1 MSEAQPER
9 AQLSPEERAEQI
21 RLAKERAASARAAR
35 ESGVAPAQAESAA
48 AASAETGVPEP
59 AAAIPTATAPAAAAA
74 SVPAA
79 ERAAPASPADRAAA
93 IQAAKERAAAARA
106 AKEGGAV
113 PTPVAEAPAA
123 QAASPSAAAAPAAR
137 AERAAPATPEERA
150 AAIRAAKERAAAAR
164 AGGGAAVQPAAA
176 PAAPRPA
183 LSPEQRAAALAQ
195 AQERA
200 AAVKAQRASA
210 APAAK
215 VAAPPPP
222 ATWRVVAN
230 GKAQPIAAARPE
242 PRAQAIAQMDRASRL
257 VMRRR
262 QFLRGGFWAG
272 AAVLAAGSLAAFLD
286 FFNPRDITGFGGVVT
301 VPASDVPPP
310 GGDPIHY
317 LEAKIWVAN
326 LKAGEGVVGG
336 IGTPGPAGVLALYQ
350 KCPHLGCT
358 VPWRSDFN
366 FLDHTGW
373 FRCPCHGSTYT
384 KAGYR
389 VFGPAPHS
397 MWTFPV
403 KVGSGGS
410 LSVNTGK
417 ISNGNLIQATT
428 TVPYHT

>member
-1 MSEAQPER
+1 MSEARPER
-9 AQLSPEERAEQI
+9 APLSPGERAEQI
-21 RLAKERAASARAAR
+21 RLAKERAAAAR
-35 ESGVAPAQAESAA
+35 MARDAGLPPPAQAEASNTQTAVTEAAAEIAPPVSAA
-48 AASAETGVPEP
+48 PVAAS
-59 AAAIPTATAPAAAAA
+59 
-74 SVPAA
+74 A
-79 ERAAPASPADRAAA
+79 ERAAPASPADRDAV
-93 IQAAKERAAAARA
+93 IQAAKERAEAARA
-106 AKEGGAV
+106 AREGGAS
-113 PTPVAEAPAA
+113 PAPIQAAAA
-123 QAASPSAAAAPAAR
+123 QAATPAAATAAPAAR
-137 AERAAPATPEERA
+137 VERAAPATPEERA
-150 AAIRAAKERAAAAR
+150 AAIQVAKERAAAAR
-164 AGGGAAVQPAAA
+164 AAGGSAAAQPAAA
-176 PAAPRPA
+176 AAPKPA
-183 LSPEQRAAALAQ
+183 LTPEQRAAALAQ

-200 AAVKAQRASA
+200 AALKAQRAIT

-215 VAAPPPP
+215 AAPTAP

-230 GKAQPIAAARPE
+230 GKAQPIPMARPE
-242 PRAQAIAQMDRASRL
+242 PRAQAVAETNSASRL

-262 QFLRGGFWAG
+262 QFLRGGFWGGAG
-272 AAVLAAGSLAAFLD
+272 VLAIGALATFLD

-301 VPASDVPPP
+301 VPASNVPPP
-310 GGDPIHY
+310 GGDPVHY
-317 LEAKIWVAN
+317 LEAMVWVSN

-336 IGTPGPAGVLALYQ
+336 IGTPGPAGVLVLYQ

-366 FLDHTGW
+366 FLNHTGW

-428 TVPYHT
+428 TVPYHA